1 MLDVAPAHLALVRDI
16 LATHVPDA
24 TVRVFGSRTDGT
36 ARPHSDLDLAIDAGR
51 PLDLGTLAHLEEAFQ
66 ESDLPFRVDVV
77 DWQRVSGPFRER
89 IRASALAL

>member
-24 TVRVFGSRTDGT
+24 TVLVFGSRTDGT